1 MSIGVGIAVDSFPAA
16 FAVFIP
22 PSPGHVYLTR
32 TGCVYRTCSVW
43 TIVQPQALESKGVL
57 YYLTLHLRY
66 TQVSYY
72 HPQIKGMGLTG
83 SESHHNQLL
92 RGEDHG
98 SQLQIP
104 SSEILQFGAWRN
116 PSVGMGGGE
125 TETE

>member
-1 MSIGVGIAVDSFPAA
+1 M
-16 FAVFIP
+16 
-22 PSPGHVYLTR
+22 
-32 TGCVYRTCSVW
+32 YRTCSVW

-98 SQLQIP
+98 PQLQIP